1 MARAHGPRG
10 HRRDLANPIP
20 LIWWPAV
27 ATKAPGED
35 HSVHFR
41 IMWSACR
48 QASLEGCAGSLPVSG
63 MLPFEQGGPVATPEE
78 TSKRSPVMD
87 ADLQD
92 W

>member
-1 MARAHGPRG
+1 M
-10 HRRDLANPIP
+10 
-20 LIWWPAV
+20 
-27 ATKAPGED
+27 
-35 HSVHFR
+35 HFR

-48 QASLEGCAGSLPVSG
+48 HASLEGSAGSLPVSG